1 MSTVDTIIVGQ
12 GICGTLLSWAL
23 LSAGQNVLV
32 IDERREMTSSGV
44 ASGLINPVTGMRL
57 AKAWRID
64 EFSPVAI
71 ETYNQLSIALNAPI
85 VRPYRLLSFHNND
98 ATRQLFEQ
106 RMLQFPEY
114 LGDHHQMGIHEKCF
128 NNDYGVGTI
137 NVQLVD
143 VRRLLDNWRIVLASR
158 GLLVEE
164 AFQPHEVELAAN
176 YATYKGIKAKNI
188 VFCEGAAA
196 IHNRWFGSLPFALN
210 KGEVLIADIPELPRD
225 CIYQKGLKIAPWEN
239 GLFWI
244 GASFE
249 WTYTDTA
256 PTALYRANVEAEL
269 AKWMKLPYTIVA
281 HWASV
286 RPATVQHFPFAQ
298 FHQQYPCLG
307 ILNGMGA
314 KGCSQAPYFA
324 LKMAAAICN
333 APV

>member
-239 GLFWI
+239 GLF
-244 GASFE
+244 
-249 WTYTDTA
+249 
-256 PTALYRANVEAEL
+256 
-269 AKWMKLPYTIVA
+269 
-281 HWASV
+281 
-286 RPATVQHFPFAQ
+286 
-298 FHQQYPCLG
+298 
-307 ILNGMGA
+307 
-314 KGCSQAPYFA
+314 
-324 LKMAAAICN
+324 
-333 APV
+333 